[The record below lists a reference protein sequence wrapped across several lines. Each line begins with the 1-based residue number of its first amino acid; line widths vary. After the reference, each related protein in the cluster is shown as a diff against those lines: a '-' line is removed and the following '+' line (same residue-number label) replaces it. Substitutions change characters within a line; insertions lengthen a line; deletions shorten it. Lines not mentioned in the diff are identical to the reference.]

1 MTAPTAA
8 GNPRAGDSG
17 VQGNV
22 QIENA
27 SAWTQEI
34 DIVKGCLQPLDVE
47 VDGHIEESTHGVSR
61 GGCSSSCV
69 HRQGGEESSTGRED
83 QDARVGVV
91 GLKSHAQPSAVEKI
105 FTGRQVT
112 GLGSSSP
119 FNRDKI
125 ASKAVQVV
133 STQVVTGDLCSTTIS
148 KRFVVSGTFGK
159 RFVIPGTFGKRFV
172 ISGTFGKRFVI
183 SGTFGRR
190 IRVADGF
197 LISFR
202 LKVAPG
208 AVFYGTVAIED
219 LETQVSPVRTKRYF
233 HRAHRRTFTRTKKE
247 DEGFPLVNLVLFVF
261 GFFTGS
267 QYFNSREV
275 AAETLQAFHF
285 SGPDETDDPREGCQA
300 CQEEGND
307 ESRSSPQVRN
317 WPHGMPPQVFL
328 PF

>member
-1 MTAPTAA
+1 
-8 GNPRAGDSG
+8 

-34 DIVKGCLQPLDVE
+34 DIVKGRLQPLDVE

-61 GGCSSSCV
+61 GGCSSSRV

-91 GLKSHAQPSAVEKI
+91 GLKSHAQPSAVEEI
-105 FTGRQVT
+105 FSGRQVA

-125 ASKAVQVV
+125 ASKAVQFV

-148 KRFVVSGTFGK
+148 KRFVVSGTFGE
-159 RFVIPGTFGKRFV
+159 RFVVSGTFGERFV
-172 ISGTFGKRFVI
+172 VSGTFGKRFVI
-183 SGTFGRR
+183 SGTFGERFVVSGAFGRR
-190 IRVADGF
+190 IWVADGF
-197 LISFR
+197 LVSFR
-202 LKVAPG
+202 LKVAPR

-219 LETQVSPVRTKRYF
+219 IEIQVSPVRTKRHF
-233 HRAHRRTFTRTKKE
+233 HRAHRRTFTRPEKE
-247 DEGFPLVNLVLFVF
+247 DEGFALVNLVLFVF

-275 AAETLQAFHF
+275 TAETLQAFHF
-285 SGPDETDDPREGCQA
+285 SRPDETDDPREGCQA
-300 CQEEGND
+300 RQEEGND
-307 ESRSSPQVRN
+307 ESRSSPQARSRA
-317 WPHGMPPQVFL
+317 HGMPPQVFL